1 MRPKDT
7 FGSYISSNQTGL
19 KFFSL
24 NFAEVLEKVASKTK
38 KFEALNPIIKIL
50 I

>member
-1 MRPKDT
+1 M
-7 FGSYISSNQTGL
+7 GL

-24 NFAEVLEKVASKTK
+24 NFAEVLEKSFSETK
-38 KFEALNPIIKIL
+38 KFEALNSVVKIL